1 MVLLYFAAVHADN
14 MARHCSRGENMRW
27 DTNCNGEQGLW
38 LRILMGFY
46 YSPYGLG
53 VFFYLMGFTWFW
65 CAGCAL
71 WCLRTP
77 ASNPG
82 GSVAPA

>member
-1 MVLLYFAAVHADN
+1 
-14 MARHCSRGENMRW
+14 
-27 DTNCNGEQGLW
+27 
-38 LRILMGFY
+38 MGFY
-46 YSPYGLG
+46 YAPDALW
-53 VFFYLMGFTWFW
+53 FMWALMGFTWFW

-77 ASNPG
+77 ARGDG

>member
-1 MVLLYFAAVHADN
+1 
-14 MARHCSRGENMRW
+14 
-27 DTNCNGEQGLW
+27 
-38 LRILMGFY
+38 MGFY
-46 YSPYGLG
+46 YAPQALMNVG
-53 VFFYLMGFTWFW
+53 FLMGFTWFW

>member
-1 MVLLYFAAVHADN
+1 MALLFWAGAHADH
-14 MARHCSRGENMRW
+14 MARHCSRDHNMWW
-27 DTNCNGEQGLW
+27 DEQCNEQGLW

-46 YSPYGLG
+46 YAPQALY
-53 VFFYLMGFTWFW
+53 FFWALMGATWFW